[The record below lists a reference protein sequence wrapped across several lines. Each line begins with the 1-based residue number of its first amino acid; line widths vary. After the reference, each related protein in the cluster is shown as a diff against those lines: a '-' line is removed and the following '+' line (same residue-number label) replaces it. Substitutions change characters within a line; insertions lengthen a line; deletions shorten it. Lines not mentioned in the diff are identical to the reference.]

1 MDKHSTDLAITC
13 SKQRGCKKERVR
25 VVQQNTFP
33 EPNNPE
39 LGGLR
44 RILPK
49 DVRNQEIEIA
59 SHAVIICSPVAK
71 LIIKK
76 INKLAAHTG
85 AAARLINMSSCYLA
99 DASDFRRSGVA
110 DGGDSSRSQP
120 AARADERV
128 RSGGSTHLLD
138 CPGPTPTP
146 PEPSVNSLM
155 LEFFFKA

>member
-1 MDKHSTDLAITC
+1 M
-13 SKQRGCKKERVR
+13 KERVR
-25 VVQQNTFP
+25 VVPQNKFP

-44 RILPK
+44 RILPEE
-49 DVRNQEIEIA
+49 VRNHEIGIA
-59 SHAVIICSPVAK
+59 SGEVVKCSPVVK
-71 LIIKK
+71 LVKK
-76 INKLAAHTG
+76 KRRRNKVATHTG

-110 DGGDSSRSQP
+110 DGGGSSRSQP
-120 AARADERV
+120 AARAAERV
-128 RSGGSTHLLD
+128 RSGGSTHLLN

-155 LEFFFKA
+155 LGGF